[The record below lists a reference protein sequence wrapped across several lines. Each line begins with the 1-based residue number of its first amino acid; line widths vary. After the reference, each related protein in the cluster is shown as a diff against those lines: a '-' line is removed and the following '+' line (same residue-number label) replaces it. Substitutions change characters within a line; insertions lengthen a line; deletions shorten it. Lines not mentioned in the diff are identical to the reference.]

1 MISTMTRA
9 QRPVMTERDIVE
21 RLHGLCLLAD
31 RLRAPSH
38 RHNQEDY
45 VADRDELRD
54 HARRFYRDLTGH
66 WPAHEA
72 GSQPVRRATLPVP
85 AAVLR
90 HRERTKASRTA

>member
-1 MISTMTRA
+1 
-9 QRPVMTERDIVE
+9 MTERDIVE

-38 RHNQEDY
+38 RHTQEDF
-45 VADRDELRD
+45 VADRDELRH
-54 HARRFYRDLTGH
+54 HARRFYKDLTGS

-72 GSQPVRRATLPVP
+72 GPQPVRRTPPPVP

-90 HRERTKASRTA
+90 HRERMRSTAKTA

>member
-38 RHNQEDY
+38 RHNQED
-45 VADRDELRD
+45 LSLI
-54 HARRFYRDLTGH
+54 HI
-66 WPAHEA
+66 
-72 GSQPVRRATLPVP
+72 
-85 AAVLR
+85 
-90 HRERTKASRTA
+90 